1 MKMRM
6 LQLAAALL
14 GISPLLAAAQQP
26 TRPMPMQNQSAMA
39 CPMGMHGMMMGPMM
53 GPMGDSMMR
62 GGQQQRRGV
71 MGGQMGAMMNDSAM
85 MVQMRSQ
92 LSLTDAQMQQLRAI
106 HQRACA
112 AAQPHMTMAMQA
124 HQAAMKALAGD
135 SPNLS
140 AFEDQLDNGAKHMVK
155 AQVEMAKGMIE
166 FRKSLTPAQ
175 RQKLD
180 QMHQQ
185 MMQGGMRPR

>member
-26 TRPMPMQNQSAMA
+26 TRPMPMQNPSAMA
-39 CPMGMHGMMMGPMM
+39 CPMAMHGMMM

-62 GGQQQRRGV
+62 GGQRQMRGV

-92 LSLTDAQMQQLRAI
+92 LGLTDAQMQQLRAT

-135 SPNLS
+135 SPKLNVY
-140 AFEDQLDNGAKHMVK
+140 EDQLETGAKHMVK

-166 FRKSLTPAQ
+166 FRKTLTPAQ

-185 MMQGGMRPR
+185 MMQGGMRPG